1 MDDDY
6 STDLLL
12 ASLLND
18 NVVDDDDTI
27 HASPQQV
34 STDQL
39 LPNSESIQQTTV
51 ANPTPDSKAPH
62 FDSLEDLLNATLSPS
77 EESYSD
83 LEKTSG
89 STKLSSVAGST
100 ASTIPSEVVIK
111 SPTVSSATSVGLPPK
126 FRNTFK
132 PVEICDTAPKQEYRE
147 TTFKSPSYVAA
158 SQVSTSSSNNNSVL
172 LTDILPVTTSSEN
185 TWQQLKDKTLN
196 DSICPSSKRFCSEN
210 RTSSY
215 NAKSFPSVTAV
226 APSVTTSLSGNIAHP
241 NVLASNTMT
250 QQQQCISHPIV
261 TTSVSLN
268 GVNSTFN
275 SNTATNATNVDLK
288 RLQETNLVSEL
299 QAASTKPIS
308 SASILHAIQ
317 VVQLNYSMLLQ
328 KLSQNIDDATA
339 QEVKT
344 KLMVLTHHYKQL
356 AQQYQ
361 AKLSAEKTTHLSS
374 ITSTTSVRVVTT
386 NTTTNISSTTVT
398 NHSSNNQSSISNMLM
413 SSTSSSTV
421 IDLTHDKLVK
431 TTPSTAANKE
441 SCGTV
446 TAPAVT
452 TFQHLPNTTAAA
464 ATSVAGAN
472 VSSYL
477 QSIPSLAAYLLQN
490 TEAQKQLTSM
500 ELQQLNQIRVNLLQE
515 FQRRQVQ
522 NFLTSLPA
530 DTRPKNVNE
539 LKDMMKEKNFSIQVD
554 VYFDRWLQCMYN
566 CRYHHS
572 W

>member
-12 ASLLND
+12 ASLLSD
-18 NVVDDDDTI
+18 NIDDECDTV
-27 HASPQQV
+27 HTNTHQV
-34 STDQL
+34 SID
-39 LPNSESIQQTTV
+39 LPVKTPSHGSTQINATAESTL
-51 ANPTPDSKAPH
+51 DSKAPQ

-83 LEKTSG
+83 KASVTSEN
-89 STKLSSVAGST
+89 
-100 ASTIPSEVVIK
+100 ASQIN
-111 SPTVSSATSVGLPPK
+111 VSSSAVSTTPSPVVSKSFTFLTTSVGLPPK

-132 PVEICDTAPKQEYRE
+132 PVEVTDTITTTPEFCE
-147 TTFKSPSYVAA
+147 TTFKNPSHVVT
-158 SQVSTSSSNNNSVL
+158 SQTSTSSINNIDVL
-172 LTDILPVTTSSEN
+172 TSSSDN
-185 TWQQLKDKTLN
+185 TWQQLKNKTSN
-196 DSICPSSKRFCSEN
+196 DSVYPPSKRLCVEGH
-210 RTSSY
+210 TSSY
-215 NAKSFPSVTAV
+215 HTKSIPSVTAITTS
-226 APSVTTSLSGNIAHP
+226 SVNSTTSLPSNNMHSSY
-241 NVLASNTMT
+241 VLARTENNVIT
-250 QQQQCISHPIV
+250 QQQHVISHPVV

-268 GVNSTFN
+268 GVNYPTN
-275 SNTATNATNVDLK
+275 SSTATNAGNNAIDLK
-288 RLQETNLVSEL
+288 RLQENLVSDL

-356 AQQYQ
+356 AQQYHT
-361 AKLSAEKTTHLSS
+361 KLSAEKTAQLSS
-374 ITSTTSVRVVTT
+374 NGPTTVVTT
-386 NTTTNISSTTVT
+386 STGSAATIPGHSQSTISNTVLASITTTTTPV
-398 NHSSNNQSSISNMLM
+398 
-413 SSTSSSTV
+413 STV
-421 IDLTHDKLVK
+421 IDLTHDKTVK
-431 TTPSTAANKE
+431 TTTTAVNKDPYGAVSVPIAATVQHST
-441 SCGTV
+441 
-446 TAPAVT
+446 
-452 TFQHLPNTTAAA
+452 NTTG
-464 ATSVAGAN
+464 SMVGAGAN

-490 TEAQKQLTSM
+490 TEAQKQLSSM

-539 LKDMMKEKNFSIQVD
+539 LKDMMKEKNFSIQVSI
-554 VYFDRWLQCMYN
+554 L
-566 CRYHHS
+566 YHNEHLHYGIHT
-572 W
+572 

>member
-18 NVVDDDDTI
+18 NVDDDCGTV
-27 HASPQQV
+27 HTNTQV
-34 STDQL
+34 STNQSL
-39 LPNSESIQQTTV
+39 KIPSCESTQQTISK
-51 ANPTPDSKAPH
+51 PTSDGKTPH

-77 EESYSD
+77 EESSSD
-83 LEKTSG
+83 LDKTSASSDNACSIV
-89 STKLSSVAGST
+89 STS
-100 ASTIPSEVVIK
+100 PSEVI
-111 SPTVSSATSVGLPPK
+111 SRTSTISTASVGLPPK

-132 PVEICDTAPKQEYRE
+132 PVEVSDTTPPPPPPEFHDAA
-147 TTFKSPSYVAA
+147 FKSPSYVVA
-158 SQVSTSSSNNNSVL
+158 SQTSISSINNNV
-172 LTDILPVTTSSEN
+172 LTDSKLTTSTEN
-185 TWQQLKDKTLN
+185 TWQQKNNTLN
-196 DSICPSSKRFCSEN
+196 DSMYPSSKRLCLEGQ
-210 RTSSY
+210 TSY
-215 NAKSFPSVTAV
+215 YTKSIPSVTAITTTSIN
-226 APSVTTSLSGNIAHP
+226 PTSLSVNNAYSNILARTES
-241 NVLASNTMT
+241 NVVT
-250 QQQQCISHPIV
+250 QQQQQVVSRPLV

-268 GVNSTFN
+268 GVNCTTN
-275 SNTATNATNVDLK
+275 CNTATNASNNAIDLK

-361 AKLSAEKTTHLSS
+361 AKLSAEKTTQLSS
-374 ITSTTSVRVVTT
+374 NVATTAIRAVT
-386 NTTTNISSTTVT
+386 NTTSSIGSSATVT
-398 NHSSNNQSSISNMLM
+398 SHSQSSMLM
-413 SSTSSSTV
+413 PSVTTTYASTV
-421 IDLTHDKLVK
+421 IDLTHDKSIK
-431 TTPSTAANKE
+431 TTTTATNKE
-441 SCGTV
+441 SCVTV
-446 TAPAVT
+446 TAPAAAT
-452 TFQHLPNTTAAA
+452 IQHLTNTTVPTAA
-464 ATSVAGAN
+464 VAGAN

-490 TEAQKQLTSM
+490 TEAQKQLTPM

-530 DTRPKNVNE
+530 DARPKNVNE
-539 LKDMMKEKNFSIQVD
+539 LKDMMKEKNFSIQVSITSINH
-554 VYFDRWLQCMYN
+554 VEL
-566 CRYHHS
+566 
-572 W
+572 